1 MGPRDVDCARGA
13 RTLRRGRGFT
23 LIELL
28 IAIGILGVLAAL
40 TIYGVARHM
49 MAAATAEAKDNVS
62 AIARHA
68 SAAFER
74 SAPPE
79 GEARTTRSLC
89 SSAEPVP
96 AVAPKARKYRPDPGE
111 GKDFATG
118 SATAGW
124 RCLGFALSDP
134 IYFSYRYA
142 QGGGY
147 VGPLVHGPDP
157 GPNGFEA
164 AAQGDFDGDS
174 VVSTFTRAGTITP
187 KGELEVSTLFA
198 VRDLE

>member
-1 MGPRDVDCARGA
+1 MGPRDVDCARVRERFGA
-13 RTLRRGRGFT
+13 GEGFT

-28 IAIGILGVLAAL
+28 IAIGILGVLAVL

-74 SAPPE
+74 SAPPD
-79 GEARTTRSLC
+79 GEARTARSLC

-96 AVAPKARKYRPDPGE
+96 AVAPKARKYRPDPSE
-111 GKDFATG
+111 GKDFAAG
-118 SATAGW
+118 SSTAGW
-124 RCLGFALSDP
+124 RCLGFALTAP

-147 VGPLVHGPDP
+147 VGPLVAGPNP

-174 VVSTFTRAGTITP
+174 VVSTFTRAGSIAP
-187 KGELEVSTLFA
+187 GGELEVSTLFA
-198 VRDLE
+198 VRVLE